1 MKIFKILLL
10 DDDINDLILIESFF
24 QPIGG
29 EVFFTSN
36 VNDAFNILET
46 ANPTLCLISLELAH
60 ADNWHLLKQIKRNS
74 VPNIGLAEHRHAFWM
89 KEGRV
94 YGINAYIEKPLDYSQ
109 HSLRLGLVKKWIQQL
124 HNKTQSLNFPCRFTA
139 DKRFHNRL
147 SNKASS
153 RASI

>member
-94 YGINAYIEKPLDYSQ
+94 YGINAYIEKPLDY
-109 HSLRLGLVKKWIQQL
+109 RNIKKYLPSALAQAWACKKMDSATAQQ
-124 HNKTQSLNFPCRFTA
+124 NTIAKFPLPIHR
-139 DKRFHNRL
+139 R
-147 SNKASS
+147 
-153 RASI
+153 